1 MKKRVLV
8 VGGCPAPYH
17 RFEPAEPSIRA
28 ALEELGLHPEF
39 SGIYHP
45 DGGDDFTGDYSAI
58 NDTTLQECGALV
70 LYTTGAEEH
79 GADVAAIGRFVERG
93 GALIGIHNAAD
104 SFTQSPDY
112 VRLLGGRFRTHPPQ
126 LSITVEFTDREHP
139 ITRGLEGFTVYDE
152 LYLFAD
158 YDPTRVHLLAQTRS
172 FDDNGPV
179 PVCWV
184 RTQGEGRVFY
194 LSLGHNP
201 ETLADASWKRLFQRG
216 VTWAM
221 RLSGE
226 E

>member
-1 MKKRVLV
+1 MNHRVLV

-17 RFEPAEPSIRA
+17 RFEPVEPLLRT
-28 ALEELGLHPEF
+28 ALEELGLQPEF

-45 DGGDDFTGDYSAI
+45 TGGDEFTGDYSAI
-58 NDTTLQECGALV
+58 NEANLKQCGGLV

-79 GADVAAIGRFVERG
+79 GADVAAISRFVEGG

-104 SFTQSPDY
+104 SFTRSPEY

-126 LSITVEFTDREHP
+126 LSIAVEFTDPEHA
-139 ITRGLEGFTVYDE
+139 ITRGLDPFTVYDE

-158 YDPTRVHLLAQTRS
+158 YDPSRVHLLAQTRS
-172 FDDNGPV
+172 YDDGGPV

-184 RTQGEGRVFY
+184 RQEGKGRVFY

-201 ETLADASWKRLFQRG
+201 ETISDAAWKRLFQRG
-216 VTWAM
+216 VGWAM
-221 RLSGE
+221 GFSQE
-226 E
+226 

>member
-1 MKKRVLV
+1 MNTRVVV

-17 RFEPAEPSIRA
+17 RFEPAIPLLRA
-28 ALEELGLHPEF
+28 ALEELGLMPEF

-45 DGGDDFTGDYSAI
+45 NGGDDFTGDYAAI
-58 NDTTLQECGALV
+58 NEANLREAGGLV

-79 GADVAAIGRFVERG
+79 GADVAAIARFVEQG

-104 SFTQSPDY
+104 SFTQSPQY

-126 LSITVEFTDREHP
+126 LSITVEFTDPHHP
-139 ITRGLEGFTVYDE
+139 VTTGLEPFTVYDE

-158 YDPTRVHLLAQTRS
+158 YDPSRVHLLAQTKS
-172 FDDNGPV
+172 FDDGGPV

-184 RTQGEGRVFY
+184 RHEGKGRVFY

-201 ETLADASWKRLFQRG
+201 QTLADSAWKRLFQRG
-216 VTWAM
+216 VQWAM
-221 RLSGE
+221 GLSGG
-226 E
+226 